1 VTNPHLVVVRT
12 FSTRVDA
19 ELAQSALEMA
29 GIESMVR
36 SEDAGG
42 LRPAMTFSNGAEL
55 VVRTGDAGRADQV
68 LRAAEEIPPE

>member
-36 SEDAGG
+36 SDDAGG
-42 LRPAMTFSNGAEL
+42 LRPAMTF
-55 VVRTGDAGRADQV
+55 
-68 LRAAEEIPPE
+68 